1 MAQIVILQHHNLLWL
16 MYCATSMIAP
26 VTIRQVAH
34 TPLIVTPLPAILLL
48 LTQTRPMWDEIQD
61 MPGEIFDV
69 PDIETVLVEDEN
81 GELGVDLTDIN
92 NWSHTKWQQ
101 WLCKTTSLTAMNC
114 RQTISTPSWMVWTS
128 RTWWESFMIS
138 LTRILTS
145 TLSLSWLKKSKNTIP
160 NCWRSE

>member
-34 TPLIVTPLPAILLL
+34 TPLIVTPMPAILPL

-81 GELGVDLTDIN
+81 GDLGVDLTDIN

-101 WLCKTTSLTAMNC
+101 WQCNPLTRLISSNWKRTTSTTSLMAWIWIVC
-114 RQTISTPSWMVWTS
+114 ARCALICCWTH
-128 RTWWESFMIS
+128 
-138 LTRILTS
+138 TRIAPGIS
-145 TLSLSWLKKSKNTIP
+145 YRK
-160 NCWRSE
+160 RS